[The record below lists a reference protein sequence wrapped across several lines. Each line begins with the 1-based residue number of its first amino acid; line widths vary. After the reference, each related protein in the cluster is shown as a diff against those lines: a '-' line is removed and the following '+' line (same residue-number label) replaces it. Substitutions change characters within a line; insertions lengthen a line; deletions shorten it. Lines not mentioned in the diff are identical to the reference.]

1 MATRGSRGRWGRGLV
16 IVGLAAAALTGGS
29 RSAAASTATP
39 NVAVTSNKPYSYQQP
54 TLAVDPKNPQRMAIS
69 YREGAQRSVC
79 SLAISN
85 DGGAKWHTQ
94 DLIGPQ
100 GRLPWDSTDTLC
112 YESTAAYAP
121 DGTLYYAAQ
130 AAISFRDPF
139 SRVLVTSSPD
149 GVAFSDPVD
158 VDPGTKSRNP
168 GDLGGG
174 DWYPRL
180 AVNPNSG
187 ELFVRWT
194 HYASRNA
201 SAQSVVA
208 SSTDRGVK
216 FSTPVVA
223 SPAPDSTNTTS
234 LIDSYGTAIAVGT
247 DGTVYTSWLDL
258 TKRNAGCSNA
268 RPAATTTCALP
279 VPLELAVSRDGG
291 RSFALPVTVAAAVD
305 FGCPG
310 RNVAGTTALASCDNL
325 HFDRGPEAFS
335 LLAGST
341 PGMAAVAWWGGDPE
355 NPARI
360 SIAVTHNAGG
370 TWSSPKQVGTLKDAP
385 NDEQNRPV
393 LGQAPGGRIDM
404 AYYDTSNGGS
414 QDVYLATSD
423 DQGATFST
431 PQLVTTS
438 SSNINVGPVSEDG
451 VHPGFGEWLSLESN
465 NSSAQIAWTDTR
477 RGTVDSAKQDIYFAS
492 VQLGSG
498 TPIWVPVAAGLGGA
512 ILVVGLALA
521 ALGIRARGRAP
532 EAEAARSA
540 AGRV

>member
-1 MATRGSRGRWGRGLV
+1 MAVLASTALVCGSRGV
-16 IVGLAAAALTGGS
+16 TAD
-29 RSAAASTATP
+29 TATP
-39 NVAVTSNKPYSYQQP
+39 NVAVTSDKPYSYQQP
-54 TLAVDPKNPQRMAIS
+54 SLAVNPKNPQRMAIA

-79 SLAISN
+79 ELALSS
-85 DGGAKWHTQ
+85 DGGATWHTQ

-100 GRLPWDSTDTLC
+100 GRLPWDSANTLC
-112 YESTAAYAP
+112 YESAAVYGP
-121 DGTLYYAAQ
+121 DGTLYYAVQ

-158 VDPGTKSRNP
+158 VDPGTRSRNS

-180 AVNPNSG
+180 AVNPTSG

-201 SAQSVVA
+201 SAASVVA
-208 SSTDRGVK
+208 SSTDHGLH
-216 FSTPVVA
+216 FSAPVVA
-223 SPAPDSTNTTS
+223 TPAPDSGNTTS
-234 LIDSYGTAIAVGT
+234 LIDSYGTAIAVGA

-258 TKRNAGCSNA
+258 TRRNAGCSNA
-268 RPAATTTCALP
+268 RPAATSTCSLP
-279 VPLELAVSRDGG
+279 VPLEVAASRDGG
-291 RSFALPVTVAAAVD
+291 RSFGAPVTVASGID

-341 PGMAAVAWWGGDPE
+341 SGMAALAWWGGDPE
-355 NPARI
+355 NPARM
-360 SIAVTHNAGG
+360 SVATTHNAGG
-370 TWSSPKQVGTLKDAP
+370 TWSSPKQVGTIKNAA

-393 LGQAPGGRIDM
+393 LAQAPGGRIDM

-423 DQGATFST
+423 DGGATFST
-431 PQLVTTS
+431 PQLVTTT

-451 VHPGFGEWLSLESN
+451 VHPGFGEWLGLVSTDSG
-465 NSSAQIAWTDTR
+465 AQIAWTDTR

-492 VQLGSG
+492 VQLVSG
-498 TPIWVPVAAGLGGA
+498 TPVWVPIAAAVGGVLVLAGLT
-512 ILVVGLALA
+512 LVV
-521 ALGIRARGRAP
+521 LGIRSRRRAP
-532 EAEAARSA
+532 ETEAARPA